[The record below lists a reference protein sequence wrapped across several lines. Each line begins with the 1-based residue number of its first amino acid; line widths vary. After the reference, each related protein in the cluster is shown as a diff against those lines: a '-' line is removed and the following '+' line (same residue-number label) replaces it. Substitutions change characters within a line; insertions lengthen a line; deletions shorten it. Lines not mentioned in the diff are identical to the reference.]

1 MRWLNMV
8 AVWSLVGGALF
19 AQVPAKTSDELK
31 AEAAQAQGLL
41 DKQNYV
47 AALPLYE
54 DLHAQVP
61 QNPYYTE
68 RLAAALLGQIGT
80 QDAKGAATTRAR
92 AKQLLL
98 QAQAGGDNSNLV
110 QILLEQM
117 SQGEQTG
124 PGAPPAGQEWVDK
137 GEAAFSKGDLPGALG
152 FYKKA
157 LEVNP
162 NNYGAA
168 LFAGDAEYKSG
179 HAAEAGV
186 WFARAIAINPDQE
199 TAYRYWGDTLEKNGE
214 HKRAEEEFIAG
225 IVAQPYQRAPRLG
238 LKQWADKNHMTV
250 LPPQVKL
257 PPRGTVTPKE
267 GGGINFTMT
276 PPAKDDP
283 EAQLATTY
291 AVGAAIWQGGAF
303 QRQFPQEKVY
313 RHSLPEEAQTIRV
326 MLGAAKKLPQ
336 DKLSASTKTLMALD
350 AAGMLE
356 CWILLDHADQ
366 GIAQDYVAYRKEHR
380 ALMERYVAQWDVHA
394 M

>member
-1 MRWLNMV
+1 MRFLGKVAAWVLSGAVMSAQV
-8 AVWSLVGGALF
+8 AVKSAD
-19 AQVPAKTSDELK
+19 ALK
-31 AEAAQAQGLL
+31 AEAAQAQGLM

-47 AALPLYE
+47 AALPLCE
-54 DLHAQVP
+54 DLHAQAP

-68 RLAAALLGQIGT
+68 RLAMALLGQVGT
-80 QDAKGAATTRAR
+80 QDAKGAAATRAR

-98 QAQAGGDNSNLV
+98 EAKSEGDNSNLV

-117 SQGEQTG
+117 SQGEQAG
-124 PGAPPAGQEWVDK
+124 QNAPPAGQEWVDQ
-137 GEAAFSKGDLPGALG
+137 GEAAFGKGDLTGALG

-162 NNYGAA
+162 KNYGAA

-179 HAAEAGV
+179 HYGEAGV
-186 WFARAIAINPDQE
+186 WFAQAIAIDPDKE
-199 TAYRYWGDTLEKNGE
+199 TAYRYWGDALEKNGE
-214 HKRAEEEFIAG
+214 HKRAEEEFIAA

-238 LKQWADKNHMTV
+238 LKQWADKNHATV

-257 PPRGTVTPKE
+257 PPRGVVTPRE

-283 EAQLATTY
+283 EGPLATTY

-303 QRQFPQEKVY
+303 QKQFPQEKTY

-326 MLGAAKKLPQ
+326 MLGAAKKLPP
-336 DKLSASTKTLMALD
+336 DKLSDSTKTLMALD

-366 GIAQDYVAYRKEHR
+366 GIAQDYVAYRKDHR
-380 ALMERYVAQWDVHA
+380 ALMERYIAQYDVHG